1 MYEEQRNKANQKILI
16 GEWQWKDNFKIAA
29 LLHDKWLSSYQKTG
43 MTENIGIN
51 DKLPYNPTIP
61 LLGKYPEE
69 TKSEKDICTP
79 MLTAALFIIARTWK
93 QLRCPSID
101 KKVVVH
107 IHNRRLFSHKKEHI
121 WVSSKE
127 MDEPR
132 AYYTEWSKSESERQI
147 PYIYIYIWNLGLPW

>member
-1 MYEEQRNKANQKILI
+1 
-16 GEWQWKDNFKIAA
+16 
-29 LLHDKWLSSYQKTG
+29 

-79 MLTAALFIIARTWK
+79 MLRAALFIIARTWK

-101 KKVVVH
+101 KEVVVH
-107 IHNRRLFSHKKEHI
+107 IHNRRLFCHKKEHI
-121 WVSSKE
+121 
-127 MDEPR
+127 
-132 AYYTEWSKSESERQI
+132 
-147 PYIYIYIWNLGLPW
+147 